1 MTSKRQTPAMLIKKD
16 LKKVFPWVKFSCKYD
31 SFSWGDSVRIY
42 WKGWPLTRAVNKI
55 AIQYKDGYFDSMED
69 IYHHIN
75 DKPYWMT
82 AKYIICNRENDPEQ
96 TEIFIGH
103 AGYTKE
109 SLLSWLDELDDYDKI
124 RSIASI
130 VRRKMD
136 NLTNNKWENYSDDV
150 SNDNKEIWDIV
161 SRYVVYGC

>member
-1 MTSKRQTPAMLIKKD
+1 MD
-16 LKKVFPWVKFSCKYD
+16 
-31 SFSWGDSVRIY
+31 
-42 WKGWPLTRAVNKI
+42 
-55 AIQYKDGYFDSMED
+55 
-69 IYHHIN
+69 
-75 DKPYWMT
+75 
-82 AKYIICNRENDPEQ
+82 
-96 TEIFIGH
+96 H
-103 AGYTKE
+103 AGCTKE

-150 SNDNKEIWDIV
+150 SNDNKEIWEIV